1 MYCQSCDEQLPKTV
15 KVCPSC
21 GSRDFSSNTKV
32 KMPPKQNMG
41 NPQPLPNV
49 NTSASVV
56 NSHPQPSTG
65 QTIDNGKYKS
75 RLPIRSA
82 ASMSYAGFWRRFFA
96 YIIDCLI
103 LLIPATFISLILGLE
118 GEGIDIVVAIL
129 FVIYSTLLNSSA
141 RQATYGKRLMG
152 LWVFDMKGQ
161 RLTTMHALGR
171 IVAKLFFILLFFV
184 MFFTQRKQTVHDLI
198 AGTVVLY
205 SPE

>member
-96 YIIDCLI
+96 YI
-103 LLIPATFISLILGLE
+103 
-118 GEGIDIVVAIL
+118 
-129 FVIYSTLLNSSA
+129 
-141 RQATYGKRLMG
+141 MG